1 MRSGQDSAT
10 KMLPDPVRYSSH
22 GFRVGNTVYLAGA
35 LADPSA
41 LIEIEGIAVLD

>member
-10 KMLPDPVRYSSH
+10 KMLPDPVRCSH